1 MGGADFCFAVGMTL
15 VAPDPTRT
23 VPLPLREQADVRDRW
38 LTQRLLDL
46 MPALM
51 DRAGI
56 DLWLV
61 IGREYNEDPVLPS
74 LLPATW
80 LSARR
85 RTILALHRSDDGV
98 TAAAVSRYPVG
109 QFVAAWSPD
118 EQPGLSAEDSQW
130 AAVRRIV
137 EQADPQ
143 RIGIDV
149 SATFALADGLS
160 HTEHSLLVRALGP
173 YSDRLVSAEPLAIGW
188 LETRLPEEIRAL
200 HALNRLVHQV
210 IDEAYSPAVITV
222 GTTTALDVAWWIRQR
237 FADLGVDGWF
247 QPTVALQ
254 RAGVP
259 LVDERG
265 TVLSAVP
272 FDAAIEA
279 GDLVHCDVGLTSLG
293 LRTDTQRNGY
303 VLRPGESAPP
313 AGLRE
318 AVRVG
323 NRMQDLTTAEL
334 RPGRTGNEVLAAARA
349 AAAAEGIEGDV
360 YSHPVGYH
368 GHGAGPAIGMWDQQ
382 DGVPG
387 AGDYPVHPD
396 TVWALEL
403 AVRVPVPEWGGQLVR
418 LALEQG
424 IALTR
429 DGVEYLD
436 DRQTDLILIPA

>member
-1 MGGADFCFAVGMTL
+1 MTL
-15 VAPDPTRT
+15 TAADPTRT

-38 LTQRLLDL
+38 LTQRLLDV

-61 IGREYNEDPVLPS
+61 IGREYNEDPVLAS

-85 RTILALHRSDDGV
+85 RTILVLHRSDDGV

-118 EQPGLSAEDSQW
+118 DAPGLSAEQSQW

-137 EQADPQ
+137 EQADPR
-143 RIGIDV
+143 RIGVDV
-149 SATFALADGLS
+149 SETFALADGLS
-160 HTEHSLLVRALGP
+160 HTEHRLLVAALGP
-173 YSDRLVSAEPLAIGW
+173 YAERLVSAEHLAIGW
-188 LETRLPEEIRAL
+188 LETRLPEEIAAM

-210 IDEAYSPAVITV
+210 IDEAYSPAAITV
-222 GTTTALDVAWWIRQR
+222 GRTTALDVAWWIRQR
-237 FADLGVDGWF
+237 FHDLGVDPWF

-265 TVLSAVP
+265 TAVSGVP
-272 FDAAIEA
+272 YDAVIEP
-279 GDLVHCDVGLTSLG
+279 GDLVHCDVGLSSLG

-303 VLRPGESAPP
+303 VLRPGETAAP

-318 AVRVG
+318 ALRVG

-349 AAAAEGIEGDV
+349 AAAREGVDGDV
-360 YSHPVGYH
+360 YSHPVGFH
-368 GHGAGPAIGMWDQQ
+368 GHGAGPAIGLWDQQ

-387 AGDYPVHPD
+387 TGDYPVHPD

-403 AVRVPVPEWGGQLVR
+403 AVRVPVPEWGGQQVR
-418 LALEQG
+418 MALEQG
-424 IALTR
+424 IALTAG
-429 DGVEYLD
+429 GVQYLD
-436 DRQTDLILIPA
+436 GRQTELILIPG